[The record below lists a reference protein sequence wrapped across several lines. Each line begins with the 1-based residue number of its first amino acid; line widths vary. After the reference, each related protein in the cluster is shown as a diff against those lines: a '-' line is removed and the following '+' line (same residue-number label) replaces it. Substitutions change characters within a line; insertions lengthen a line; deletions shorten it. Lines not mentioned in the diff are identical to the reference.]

1 MSVERLT
8 FKNRTEWL
16 AAREGHIGG
25 SDASCC
31 LGMNPY
37 KSNVELWEEKTG
49 RRPPEDISE
58 KPYVKY
64 GIYAEPLLRELF
76 AMDYPQYQVYYEE
89 HNMFLNSDYPWMH
102 ASLDGELLDQEFRH
116 GVLEIKTAQIMQS
129 GQWIQWKDQIPENY
143 YIQILHC
150 MAVTGYDF
158 AVLKAQLKYE
168 REGQVELIAKHYEI
182 ERKDVEADIQMV
194 IEAERKFWD
203 AVVSGK
209 KPDLI
214 LPAI

>member
-1 MSVERLT
+1 
-8 FKNRTEWL
+8 
-16 AAREGHIGG
+16 
-25 SDASCC
+25 
-31 LGMNPY
+31 
-37 KSNVELWEEKTG
+37 
-49 RRPPEDISE
+49 
-58 KPYVKY
+58 
-64 GIYAEPLLRELF
+64 
-76 AMDYPQYQVYYEE
+76 
-89 HNMFLNSDYPWMH
+89 
-102 ASLDGELLDQEFRH
+102 
-116 GVLEIKTAQIMQS
+116 MQS